1 MGDSSKSIKDQWRAL
16 LIRSFLVGVVVTTL
30 TFFLLKDVEMGFYQ
44 VAIRLTVQAVASCA
58 LGGVMVG
65 LILPLV
71 SLQGVGFH
79 AALSAVV
86 GSVMYFLLYHLVI
99 PPFFPDIYF
108 DVLANLSGAVIGGF
122 VGGVAGSG
130 VKRLRR

>member
-1 MGDSSKSIKDQWRAL
+1 M
-16 LIRSFLVGVVVTTL
+16 GVVVTALTL
-30 TFFLLKDVEMGFYQ
+30 FLLQDVEGGFYQ
-44 VAIRLTVQAVASCA
+44 VAIRLTVQTVASCV

-79 AALSAVV
+79 AAFSTVV
-86 GSVMYFLLYHLVI
+86 GLAMYSLIYHLVI
-99 PPFFPDIYF
+99 PPFFPGLYF
-108 DVLANLSGAVIGGF
+108 DILTNLTGSVIGGF

-130 VKRLRR
+130 IKRLIR